1 MKYKVGD
8 KVKVKNCDDLKN
20 EYELDCF
27 GFINT
32 PRCAFNH
39 GMEKYCGKVV
49 TIKETYSFGYK
60 INEDNG
66 RWTWTDEMFANNYID
81 LLDAYRYL
89 LYDSNRILLPAE
101 HGLTSERKEENMGEN
116 MKVKKQKDKDYHDR
130 IKKITEKIDFYRRKS
145 GFIRIDEVVPGKV
158 LDVEMEPKNPY
169 GANFKCKM
177 VCDERD
183 EYSIEKALYLAIAK
197 QLYASTYTP
206 EGIERKADELRYK
219 KEYVKKVNAALKML
233 KLQKELKVE
242 ELLHE
247 QVLEERKQKRWE
259 RKQKQM
265 DKRTAKK
272 KELEEKEAE
281 RQIEIQ
287 KEAYI
292 RAMKEVEENKKYEDG
307 LETSIRIN

>member
-8 KVKVKNCDDLKN
+8 KVKVKNYDDLKN
-20 EYELDCF
+20 EYGLGLF
-27 GFINT
+27 GCINT
-32 PRCAFNH
+32 PVCIFNH
-39 GMEKYCGKVV
+39 DMKKYCGEVI
-49 TIKETYSFGYK
+49 TIKETISFGYK

-66 RWTWTDEMFANNYID
+66 RYIWTNEMFTNNYID
-81 LLDAYRYL
+81 LPDAYRYL
-89 LYDSNRILLPAE
+89 LYATNGILLPAE

-116 MKVKKQKDKDYHDR
+116 TKVKKQKDKDYHDR

-145 GFIRIDEVVPGKV
+145 GFIKIDEVVPGKV
-158 LDVEMEPKNPY
+158 LDIEMESNS
-169 GANFKCKM
+169 AWEENFRRKM

-206 EGIERKADELRYK
+206 EGVERNADELRYK
-219 KEYVKKVNAALKML
+219 KEYVKKVDAALKML

-265 DKRTAKK
+265 DKRAAKK

-307 LETSIRIN
+307 LEASIRIN

>member
-8 KVKVKNCDDLKN
+8 KVRVKNYNDLKN
-20 EYELDCF
+20 EYELDRF

-32 PRCAFNH
+32 PRCDFNH
-39 GMEKYCGKVV
+39 DMEKYCGKVV
-49 TIKETYSFGYK
+49 TIKETCNLGYK
-60 INEDNG
+60 IKEDKG
-66 RWTWTDEMFANNYID
+66 RWIWVDEMFTNSYMDLFDACKYLAYAANG
-81 LLDAYRYL
+81 
-89 LYDSNRILLPAE
+89 ILLPAE
-101 HGLTSERKEENMGEN
+101 HGLTNERKEENMGEN
-116 MKVKKQKDKDYHDR
+116 TKVKKQKDKDYHDR

-158 LDVEMEPKNPY
+158 LYTEIEQDISC
-169 GANFKCKM
+169 GGSFKCKM
-177 VCDERD
+177 VCDKRD
-183 EYSIEKALYLAIAK
+183 TYSTRGALFLALAK

-206 EGIERKADELRYK
+206 EGVERMADELRYQK
-219 KEYVKKVNAALKML
+219 KYVKKVDAALKML

-247 QVLEERKQKRWE
+247 QILEERKQKRWE

-265 DKRTAKK
+265 DKRAAKK

-307 LETSIRIN
+307 LEASMRIN

>member
-1 MKYKVGD
+1 MRYKVGD
-8 KVKVKNCDDLKN
+8 KVRVKKYNDLSY
-20 EYELDCF
+20 EYGLDYF
-27 GFINT
+27 GFIDT
-32 PRCAFNH
+32 PRYNLNH
-39 GMEKYCGKVV
+39 DMEKYCGEVI
-49 TIKETYSFGYK
+49 TIKEIFSFGYK

-66 RWTWTDEMFANNYID
+66 RWIWTDEMLANNDID
-81 LLDAYRYL
+81 IQDAYKYL
-89 LYDSNRILLPAE
+89 LNVEKRILSPSE
-101 HGLTSERKEENMGEN
+101 YRFTSKRKEENMGEN
-116 MKVKKQKDKDYHDR
+116 TKVKKQKDKDYYDR
-130 IKKITEKIDFYRRKS
+130 IKKITKKINFYRRKS
-145 GFIRIDEVVPGKV
+145 GFIRIDEVVPSKV

-206 EGIERKADELRYK
+206 EGVERKTNELRYK

-247 QVLEERKQKRWE
+247 QVLEERKEKRWE

-265 DKRTAKK
+265 DKRAAKK
-272 KELEEKEAE
+272 KELEEKETE